1 VKGFVSEKMS
11 VNHYIGVVCGVPESS
26 FLTIN
31 LLRSD
36 INNPKRQ
43 AMIVEEILGLIFNF
57 WTGLAILTI
66 VALKSSV
73 KFVPQNR
80 AFVVERFGKYTR
92 TMEAGLNFLFPFI
105 DKVMYDQSLKEHA
118 FDVPSQAAI
127 TKDNISL
134 VVDGVLYIKLVDPY
148 KASYGVDRYIYAVTQ
163 LAQTTM
169 RSEIGKI
176 DLDKT
181 FEERESLNTQIVNA
195 INVASAPWGVQVMR
209 YEIKDIEPPRTIL
222 DAMERQMK
230 AEREKRATILES
242 EGERQSVINVAEGAK
257 RSQVLAAEADKA
269 EQILRAEG
277 EAQAIIAVADAQA
290 KALETV
296 GKVANTDEG
305 QKAVQLE
312 LADKAIS
319 AKHAIAKDS
328 TVVLLPDDN
337 SNAASIVAEAMTI
350 INTLNSDK
358 TITQKPGT
366 Q

>member
-1 VKGFVSEKMS
+1 M
-11 VNHYIGVVCGVPESS
+11 
-26 FLTIN
+26 
-31 LLRSD
+31 D
-36 INNPKRQ
+36 IR
-43 AMIVEEILGLIFNF
+43 EILDLVFNF
-57 WTGLAILTI
+57 WAGLAVLIIILVKFSI
-66 VALKSSV
+66 

-80 AFVVERFGKYTR
+80 AYVVERFGKYNK
-92 TMEAGLNFLFPFI
+92 TMVAGLNLLIPFI

-118 FDVPSQAAI
+118 YDVPSQAAI

-134 VVDGVLYIKLVDPY
+134 VVDGVLYLKLLDAY
-148 KASYGVDRYIYAVTQ
+148 KASYGVDNYVYAVSQ

-181 FEERESLNTQIVNA
+181 FEERESLNTNIVNA
-195 INVASAPWGVQVMR
+195 INMASEPWGVQVLR

-242 EGERQSVINVAEGAK
+242 EGNRQSAINIAEGAK
-257 RSQVLAAEADKA
+257 QAQVLSAEADKA

-296 GKVANTDEG
+296 GKVANTTEG
-305 QKAVQLE
+305 QKAIQLD
-312 LADKAIS
+312 LADKAIA
-319 AKHAIAKDS
+319 AKRAIAKDS
-328 TVVLLPDDN
+328 TVVLLPESN
-337 SNAASIVAEAMTI
+337 SNAANIVAEAMTI
-350 INTLNSDK
+350 INTLNNDK
-358 TITQKPGT
+358 TSNG
-366 Q
+366 

>member
-1 VKGFVSEKMS
+1 MF
-11 VNHYIGVVCGVPESS
+11 
-26 FLTIN
+26 
-31 LLRSD
+31 
-36 INNPKRQ
+36 
-43 AMIVEEILGLIFNF
+43 VEELLSIIFSF
-57 WTGLAILTI
+57 WTALAILTI
-66 VALKSSV
+66 IVVKSSI

-80 AFVVERFGKYTR
+80 AYVVERFGKYNK
-92 TMEAGLNFLFPFI
+92 TMTAGLNILFPFI
-105 DKVMYDQSLKEHA
+105 DKVSYDQSLKEHA

-134 VVDGVLYIKLVDPY
+134 VVDGVLYLKLIDPY
-148 KASYGVDRYIYAVTQ
+148 KASYGVDNYVYAVSQ

-181 FEERESLNTQIVNA
+181 FEERESLNTNIVQA
-195 INVASAPWGVQVMR
+195 INTASEPWGIQVMR

-242 EGERQSVINVAEGAK
+242 EGSRQSAINVAEGDK
-257 RSQVLAAEADKA
+257 RAQVLAAEADKA

-290 KALETV
+290 KALEKV
-296 GKVANTDEG
+296 GQVANTAEG
-305 QKAVQLE
+305 QKAIQLD
-312 LADKAIS
+312 LAEKAIE

-328 TVVLLPDDN
+328 TVVLLPDGG
-337 SNAASIVAEAMTI
+337 SNAASVVAEAMTI
-350 INTLNSDK
+350 INTLNTGKSA
-358 TITQKPGT
+358 G
-366 Q
+366 